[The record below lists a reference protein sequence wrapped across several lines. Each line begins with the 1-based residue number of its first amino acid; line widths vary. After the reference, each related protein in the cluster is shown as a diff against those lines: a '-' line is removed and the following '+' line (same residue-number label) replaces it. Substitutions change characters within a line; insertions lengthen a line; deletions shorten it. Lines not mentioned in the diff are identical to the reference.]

1 MTKTAFEEYV
11 AILVNLAHQI
21 PLKPAQIESTT
32 HIHIIKLKK
41 RLAFLTEI
49 GAIKIQTINK
59 ISAYE
64 ITPYGKNILRFFKLD
79 TSIYKINQNNKK
91 PTNYYL

>member
-1 MTKTAFEEYV
+1 MTKTALEEYV
-11 AILVNLAHQI
+11 AILIDLTHQI

-49 GAIKIQTINK
+49 GAIKVQTSKK
-59 ISAYE
+59 ISKYK
-64 ITPYGKNILRFFKLD
+64 ITPYGTSILRFFKLD
-79 TSIYKINQNNKK
+79 ISIYKINQNNK
-91 PTNYYL
+91 TD